1 LAALRSQAFQWR
13 SVKKFPQ
20 ITRTL
25 IENVE
30 TDMSVVEIASLGR
43 SVGEHGRGAL
53 MTSTQLKGSPDTLDN
68 GSQVLA
74 PDDEANAAILSEFLD

>member
-1 LAALRSQAFQWR
+1 
-13 SVKKFPQ
+13 
-20 ITRTL
+20 
-25 IENVE
+25 
-30 TDMSVVEIASLGR
+30 
-43 SVGEHGRGAL
+43 